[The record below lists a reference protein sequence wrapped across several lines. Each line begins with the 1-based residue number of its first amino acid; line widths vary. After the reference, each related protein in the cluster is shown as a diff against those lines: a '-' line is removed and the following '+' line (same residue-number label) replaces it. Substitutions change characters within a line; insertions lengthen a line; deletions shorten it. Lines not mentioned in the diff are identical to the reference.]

1 MTNGVNNEVYE
12 EIIEESP
19 PEYIAPPEYGDL
31 YLKFADEA
39 SASEALEGYE
49 GSVDIIGVIYNV
61 ERKVIVNNKCRLRYL
76 LSTGVVGVDGRE
88 RFGVVDKHLI
98 DASPKLATGRN
109 KKVNGVKLSHCCSP
123 VHLPWLTVP

>member
-12 EIIEESP
+12 EIIEDAPVTGLETP
-19 PEYIAPPEYGDL
+19 TEETPVVGVAYIAPPELGDL

-61 ERKVIVNNKCRLRYL
+61 DNTDPENPIVTPYDGWHVNTRGPMTLELEAFSVIPTHPRRVW
-76 LSTGVVGVDGRE
+76 
-88 RFGVVDKHLI
+88 
-98 DASPKLATGRN
+98 A
-109 KKVNGVKLSHCCSP
+109 
-123 VHLPWLTVP
+123 